1 MSSQLLKLLRSL
13 TSPRLQLKLLLV
25 LSSPGYWSSPGRV
38 TEAPFGSKFPGCK
51 YSSIDRLLKP
61 GFHLIAPIVSKN
73 LPAIGKIRMIGAII
87 RKSLDR
93 LDRPKRAVTQVRGL
107 NLSTFFWRENGFKMA
122 ARNRRAD
129 LAAILCWQL
138 YAEGEKESY
147 EESTDLNLTLGP
159 VHTML
164 DKFENATL
172 LLRTRLPSTLIRIKR
187 STKTELF
194 ENAL

>member
-107 NLSTFFWRENGFKMA
+107 NLSTFFWRETVSKW
-122 ARNRRAD
+122 RQE
-129 LAAILCWQL
+129 I
-138 YAEGEKESY
+138 AEQ
-147 EESTDLNLTLGP
+147 
-159 VHTML
+159 
-164 DKFENATL
+164 TL
-172 LLRTRLPSTLIRIKR
+172 LQYCVGSYTPKERKKVMKKAPTWTWP
-187 STKTELF
+187 
-194 ENAL
+194 